1 MSCHAMPMSTIEW
14 GYGLQYKMLMEDFPL
29 KSSLKPFFF
38 SIDRWMMMLTITI
51 SYYDC
56 ARWEHL
62 VPLQLL
68 LLLDAAKKMKKTPD
82 VEDEF
87 FPLYFHHLAF

>member
-1 MSCHAMPMSTIEW
+1 
-14 GYGLQYKMLMEDFPL
+14 
-29 KSSLKPFFF
+29 
-38 SIDRWMMMLTITI
+38 MLTITI

-68 LLLDAAKKMKKTPD
+68 LLLNAAKKMKKTPD